1 MTTLTNN
8 VKNQGKFYINV
19 LITPELTQKTDLS
32 MDIFINKIFK
42 VIHKTLTK
50 NPILHK
56 KAYNSE
62 IIVKI
67 ANNEENFVNFSEKEP
82 FAEKVYYD
90 DELFAVATIPQQ
102 ETDFAPEIIASE
114 TIIDNTKIKN
124 LGNFQ
129 IFHNK
134 QERPYKK
141 VIEKIKPHYPT
152 KENKTIIFIKH
163 DFYEQDKEL
172 FNMIKLINHI
182 FKQYYAQ
189 QILEKNIKKYSEIE
203 FYLSDKIDFIQKTF
217 TESIVLN
224 GAVYDDSDEEIV
236 FGVSLNIGDKPI
248 KALAKTIDNRDV
260 IINDFIFPDGA
271 FFTVQPGYGSIYDLE
286 NIEFYVPDDDLKKT
300 TNFHNFY

>member
-8 VKNQGKFYINV
+8 RKTQEKFYINV

-32 MDIFINKIFK
+32 MDVFINKIFK

-50 NPILHK
+50 NPILNN
-56 KAYNSE
+56 KASNSE
-62 IIVKI
+62 IIIKV
-67 ANNEENFVNFSEKEP
+67 ANNEENFLQFSEKEP
-82 FAEKVYYD
+82 FTEKVYYD

-124 LGNFQ
+124 LGNINVFQ
-129 IFHNK
+129 SK
-134 QERPYKK
+134 EERPYKK
-141 VIEKIKPHYPT
+141 IIKKIEPYYLT

-172 FNMIKLINHI
+172 FNVVKLINHI

-189 QILEKNIKKYSEIE
+189 QIIEKSIKKYSEIE
-203 FYLSDKIDFIQKTF
+203 FYLSDKIDFINKTF
-217 TESIVLN
+217 VENIVLN
-224 GAVYDDSDEEIV
+224 GAVYDGVDEEID
-236 FGVSLNIGDKPI
+236 FGVIVNIGDKPI
-248 KALAKTIDNRDV
+248 KALVKTIDNRDV
-260 IINDFIFPDGA
+260 VINDFVFPDGA
-271 FFTVQPGYGSIYDLE
+271 FFTVQPGYGSVYDLE

-300 TNFHNFY
+300 ISFNNVY